1 MVEKRKLSEILVR
14 LENPAYDAAEA
25 RSAEIVERAQLN
37 EAIKVIEELEGVVAH
52 MAIAKR
58 FSGTLK
64 PSENPN
70 NANLRRRMN
79 PSLRGLTEDEHKRR
93 TLLMALGNIKKNIIN
108 EISSLHQIVMDIEAT
123 KTEG

>member
-1 MVEKRKLSEILVR
+1 
-14 LENPAYDAAEA
+14 
-25 RSAEIVERAQLN
+25 
-37 EAIKVIEELEGVVAH
+37 
-52 MAIAKR
+52 
-58 FSGTLK
+58 
-64 PSENPN
+64 
-70 NANLRRRMN
+70 MN